1 VKPSTA
7 FLRRPIERLTQSC
20 ANYPQELLRIAAHV
34 RGFDAPPELQ
44 YIGTLPEFAP
54 VAPCVAIVGARA
66 CSLHGRNL
74 AGRLGA
80 GLAAAGVVVVSGAA
94 RGIDQAAMQGA
105 LDAGGTVVAVL
116 GSGLRRPY
124 PPDAFGMLEQIAA
137 QGGAAI
143 SEFPSAM
150 PPLRHHFPQRN
161 RLIAAFCQAIIV
173 VEAGRRSGSMNTV
186 RWGLDLGR
194 ELAAVP
200 GLAGAPSTAGPHRML
215 REGAALVESPS
226 DVLTLLGFEHQV
238 QTDGT
243 LRGAPKTEHL
253 STPILRALAGL
264 DMPFD
269 ELLTQTR
276 MEATELQSALGEL
289 ELLGI
294 VQRREGGAYHRC
306 TSS

>member
-1 VKPSTA
+1 MKPSTA

-20 ANYPQELLRIAAHV
+20 VDYPQELLQIAAHV
-34 RGFDAPPELQ
+34 PGFDAPPELQ

-54 VAPCVAIVGARA
+54 RAPCVAIVGARA
-66 CSLHGRNL
+66 SSLHGKQV

-105 LDAGGTVVAVL
+105 LDAGGIVVAVL

-137 QGGAAI
+137 QGGAVV
-143 SEFPSAM
+143 SEFPAVM

-161 RLIAAFCQAIIV
+161 RLLAAFCQAIIV
-173 VEAGRRSGSMNTV
+173 VEAGTRSGSMNTV

-194 ELAAVP
+194 DLAAVP

-215 REGAALVESPS
+215 REGTALVESS
-226 DVLTLLGFEHQV
+226 ADVLALLGFDHQV
-238 QTDGT
+238 EVDGSIG
-243 LRGAPKTEHL
+243 RVPKTEHS
-253 STPILRALAGL
+253 STPILRALSGL

-269 ELLTQTR
+269 ELLVQTR
-276 MEATELQSALGEL
+276 MESTELQAALGEL

-306 TSS
+306 TGS